1 MFFQSFWSYQG
12 DTLRL
17 GPMCQWCVCAESLQ
31 SCLTLCNRV
40 HGILQ
45 ARILEWAAMPSSRGS
60 SRPRDQSY
68 ISCVSCIGRQVF
80 YHWRHL
86 RSPWSVS
93 LVQFGHSVVSD
104 SLQPMDCSIPGLP
117 VHHQL
122 PEFIQTH
129 VHHVGDAI
137 RPSHPLSFPSSLAF
151 NRSQNQ
157 GLFKWVSSSP
167 QVAKVLELQF
177 QHQSFQWIFRTDF
190 I

>member
-1 MFFQSFWSYQG
+1 MDCSPPGS
-12 DTLRL
+12 
-17 GPMCQWCVCAESLQ
+17 S
-31 SCLTLCNRV
+31 V

-104 SLQPMDCSIPGLP
+104 SLQPMDCSTPGFS

-122 PEFIQTH
+122 PELTQTH
-129 VHHVGDAI
+129 VHWAGDAI
-137 RPSHPLSFPSSLAF
+137 QSSHPLSSPSPLTF
-151 NRSQNQ
+151 DLSQHQ
-157 GLFKWVSSSP
+157 GLFQWVSSLH
-167 QVAKVLELQF
+167 QVAK
-177 QHQSFQWIFRTDF
+177 F
-190 I
+190 INMYTSCIYGRYPRKNEYLLRIQIKNYL